1 MAATNPAPKRRRRGG
16 WILLGLLAA
25 LALAAAWVYREAT
38 AVPDFYAEAL
48 ATPKTTVPPKVAV
61 DRIERDVLSVQNR
74 LERAEPWRLVLK
86 DEDMN
91 AWLATDLRTKM
102 PQAIPSDIQDPRV
115 VIRDGAVHIACKHQK
130 LGGGVL
136 SLSLA
141 PALTDTPNELAVKV
155 QSFSLGRLP
164 LPQKQYLDEVSRAA
178 TRAGLNLRW
187 EERDGSSVAM
197 IALPEQYEEL
207 KDRTVKLESIEVGDG
222 EIVIQ
227 GKAER
232 TR

>member
-1 MAATNPAPKRRRRGG
+1 MAPANPAQKKRRRGG

-25 LALAAAWVYREAT
+25 LALAAAWVYREAA
-38 AVPDFYAEAL
+38 AVPDFYAKAL
-48 ATPKTTVPPKVAV
+48 ARPQTTEPPKVAA
-61 DRIERDVLSVQNR
+61 DRVERDVLTVQNR

-102 PQAIPSDIQDPRV
+102 PQAIPSDIEDPRIA
-115 VIRDGAVHIACKHQK
+115 IRDGAVHIACKHEK
-130 LGGGVL
+130 LGGGIL
-136 SLSLA
+136 SLSLV
-141 PALTDTPNELAVKV
+141 PTLTDTPNELAVKV

-164 LPQKQYLDEVSRAA
+164 LPQKQYLGEVSQAA
-178 TRAGLNLRW
+178 ARAGLNLRW
-187 EERDGSSVAM
+187 EERDGAAVAM
-197 IALPEQYEEL
+197 VTLPQQYEKL
-207 KDRTVKLESIEVGDG
+207 KDRTVKLESIEIGEG

-232 TR
+232 TK

>member
-1 MAATNPAPKRRRRGG
+1 MAPANPAPKKRRRGG

-25 LALAAAWVYREAT
+25 LALAAAWLYREAA

-48 ATPKTTVPPKVAV
+48 ATPQTTVAPKAAA
-61 DRIERDVLSVQNR
+61 DRIERDVLGVQNR

-91 AWLATDLRTKM
+91 AWLATDLPAKM
-102 PQAIPSDIQDPRV
+102 PKALPQDIQDPRIA
-115 VIRDGAVHIACKHQK
+115 IRDGAVHIACKHQK

-136 SLSLA
+136 SLSLV

-164 LPQKQYLDEVSRAA
+164 LPQKQYLGEVSQAA
-178 TRAGLNLRW
+178 ARAGLNLRW
-187 EERDGSSVAM
+187 EERDGAAVA
-197 IALPEQYEEL
+197 IVAVPNQFENL
-207 KDRTVKLESIEVGDG
+207 KGRTVAIESMQLGEG

-227 GKAER
+227 GKSER

>member
-1 MAATNPAPKRRRRGG
+1 MPPTPPTKKRRRGG
-16 WILLGLLAA
+16 WIVLGLLAA

-48 ATPKTTVPPKVAV
+48 ARPPSTVPPKVAA

-91 AWLATDLRTKM
+91 AWLATDMRTKM
-102 PQAIPSDIQDPRV
+102 PQAIPSDIEDPRIV
-115 VIRDGAVHIACKHQK
+115 VRDGAVHIACKHQK

-136 SLSLA
+136 SLSLV
-141 PALTDTPNELAVKV
+141 PSLTDTPNELAVKV

-164 LPQKQYLDEVSRAA
+164 LPQKQYLDEVSQAA
-178 TRAGLNLRW
+178 SRAGLNLRW
-187 EERDGSSVAM
+187 DEREGSSVA
-197 IALPEQYEEL
+197 IVTLPQQYEKL
-207 KDRTVKLESIEVGDG
+207 KDRTVTLESIELGEG

>member
-1 MAATNPAPKRRRRGG
+1 MPPSHPAPKRRRRGG

-38 AVPDFYAEAL
+38 AVPDFYAEVL
-48 ATPKTTVPPKVAV
+48 AKPPTTVPPKVAA
-61 DRIERDVLSVQNR
+61 DRIERDVLNVQNR

-91 AWLATDLRTKM
+91 AWMTTDLPTKM
-102 PQAIPSDIQDPRV
+102 PNAVPRDIEDPRIV
-115 VIRDGAVHIACKHQK
+115 VRDGAVHIACKHQK

-136 SLSLA
+136 SLSLV
-141 PALTDTPNELAVKV
+141 PSLTDTPNELAVTV

-164 LPQKQYLDEVSRAA
+164 LPQKQYLGEVSQAA
-178 TRAGLNLRW
+178 ARAGLSLRW

-197 IALPEQYEEL
+197 VTLPQQYDKL
-207 KDRTVKLESIEVGDG
+207 KDRTVKLESIELEDG
-222 EIVIQ
+222 QIVIQ

>member
-1 MAATNPAPKRRRRGG
+1 MAAATPAPKKRRRGG
-16 WILLGLLAA
+16 WILLGLVAA

-38 AVPDFYAEAL
+38 AVPDFYAQAL
-48 ATPKTTVPPKVAV
+48 ARPPSTEPPKVAA
-61 DRIERDVLSVQNR
+61 DRIERDVLTVQNR

-91 AWLATDLRTKM
+91 AWLVTDMPTKM
-102 PQAIPSDIQDPRV
+102 PQALPREVQDPRIV
-115 VIRDGAVHIACKHQK
+115 VRDGAIHIACKHEK

-136 SLSLA
+136 SLSLV
-141 PALTDTPNELAVKV
+141 PSLTDTPNELAVKV

-164 LPQKQYLDEVSRAA
+164 LPQKQYLGEVSQAA
-178 TRAGLNLRW
+178 ARAGLNLRW

-197 IALPEQYEEL
+197 VALPQQYDKL
-207 KDRTVKLESIEVGDG
+207 KDRTVKLESIELEDG
-222 EIVIQ
+222 QIVIQ